1 MSQVDAAAGSGLV
14 IDDATVDRTAF
25 NRIALDPSQSVVIE
39 AAAGSGKTWLLVAR
53 ILRALLG
60 GAAPSSILAITFTR
74 KAAAEMR
81 ERLVR
86 GLEELAACDE
96 ARAIALLTERGLT
109 EREAH
114 ELVPRARDLLETDLT
129 ASPPMTVD
137 TFHGWFARIVR
148 SAPLA
153 AGIPAGFAIAEKTG
167 ALMRDA
173 WRRFLNEVTGDAALR
188 AHYLEL
194 LDRAA
199 SATTARELLDAM
211 LKRRND
217 WKRFLARHG
226 AEDDIGMATGPVV
239 AAAVSALAR
248 ELRVDESADALDPRV
263 AIFTDRAFVTRHGAL
278 LQLYE
283 CGATSDRDRVAKAR
297 VAAERSRI
305 EFTASDFDCAYA
317 PFATKGLG
325 KMRDVRNSAIKA
337 AAVARYG
344 PDGEARLA
352 TEAQSLID
360 LLIDASM
367 RQVERDVLAINRAAF
382 HCGSAYIAAYEA
394 IKREQALLDFDDLEW
409 HAAALMSDDASAA
422 YVQTRLDARY
432 KHILVDEFQDT
443 NPLQW
448 MVLKRW
454 LAIYTEDAD
463 LASARP
469 SVFIVG
475 DPKQSI
481 YRFRRAEPRLFES
494 ARTFLG
500 NDYGASVLKTDET
513 RRVAPALMDALN
525 GALRRDTFPL
535 FRPHRSISHAQ
546 GDAWRLPLVTRA
558 VEARS
563 GTVEEV
569 DAPLVLRD
577 VLTTP
582 RAEKP
587 EDLHDVEAR
596 AIVDALSAIVGHR
609 PIDDLRD
616 HSNEGRRLARW
627 GDVMI
632 LVRKRSRIEPIE
644 NALRARRI
652 PYASARRGGLLE
664 TLEAS
669 DLCALLQVLVAPFS
683 DLALAQTL
691 RSPLFGCS
699 DEDLIRLAGLAR
711 DRHAHWWSRLEEI
724 AACGDAPALA
734 HAHRLLSTWR
744 EAAATLPAHD
754 LLDRIVHEGQWI
766 ARTVA
771 ATVPEMREQVRA
783 NLHAYLELALAQDS
797 GRFPSLPRF
806 IDELAALARIK
817 DDAPDEGEPDMD
829 AAEGEAEVAAHSEDV
844 ESHVV
849 GRADAVRILTVHGAK
864 GLEAPIVV
872 VADAHPMRKAKAS
885 NDVLIAWPPD
895 SDAPLHL
902 SVFGKVAERGRA
914 RDPHFELE
922 ASLAAAEEW
931 NLLYVATT
939 RAREV
944 LLVSGCVPGSGEDDE
959 SWYRRLDSLCEWI
972 PQAEGASHDAT
983 LAASGSHAHEGSIR
997 VPMFRPPVL
1006 AIGTRRIASDDDT
1019 IDAAEDSEAQRIG
1032 VALHRVLERYGRS
1045 SGRHAGQ
1052 NAAGRAFDRTQAAAI
1067 AMRFELPASAAT
1079 MVADRASRMLSAPGL
1094 QRFFVPEQYAA
1105 AANEFELLTADGQL
1119 MRIDRLVE
1127 FAADASGSPEVWV
1140 LDYKSQHTP
1149 PSADVPQAHVEQLAL
1164 YRRAVSG
1171 LYPRHV
1177 VRSALIFGDG
1187 GWIELR
1193 GGD

>member
-1 MSQVDAAAGSGLV
+1 MSEADALAGTGLV
-14 IDDATVDRTAF
+14 IDDETVDRVAF
-25 NRIALDPSQSVVIE
+25 NRAALDPSQSVVIE

-53 ILRALLG
+53 ILRALLA

-86 GLEELAACDE
+86 VLEELAACDE
-96 ARAIALLTERGLT
+96 LRAIALLTERGLT

-114 ELVPRARDLLETDLT
+114 ELLPRARDLLETDLT

-167 ALMRDA
+167 ALKRDA
-173 WRRFLNEVTGDAALR
+173 WRRFLNEVAGDDALC

-199 SATTARELLDAM
+199 SATTARTLLDAM

-226 AEDDIGMATGPVV
+226 AQDDTAI
-239 AAAVSALAR
+239 AVSALAR
-248 ELRVDESADALDPRV
+248 ELRVEESDDASDDALDARSV
-263 AIFTDRAFVTRHGAL
+263 LFNDRAFVVRYQAVL
-278 LQLYE
+278 EIYE
-283 CGATSDRDRVAKAR
+283 RGATGDRDRVAKAR
-297 VAAERSRI
+297 VAAERLRI
-305 EFTASDFDCAYA
+305 AFADSDFDCAYA
-317 PFATKGLG
+317 PFATKGLD
-325 KMRDVRNSAIKA
+325 KTRDVRNSAVKA

-344 PDGEARLA
+344 PDGEVRLA
-352 TEAQSLID
+352 AEAQSLIA

-367 RQVERDVLAINRAAF
+367 QQVERDVLAINRAAF

-394 IKREQALLDFDDLEW
+394 IKRDEALLDFDDLEW

-494 ARTFLG
+494 ARRFLK
-500 NDYGASVLKTDET
+500 NDYGASVLRTDET
-513 RRVAPALMDALN
+513 RRVAPVLMDEINRALN
-525 GALRRDTFPL
+525 DTRERGAFAL
-535 FRPHRSISHAQ
+535 FRPHRSTSNAE
-546 GDAWRLPLVTRA
+546 GEAWRLPLVARA
-558 VEARS
+558 VEAKS
-563 GTVEEV
+563 GKVVEA
-569 DAPLVLRD
+569 DAPLALRD

-582 RAEKP
+582 RVEKP

-596 AIVDALSAIVGHR
+596 AIVDALGAIVGR
-609 PIDDLRD
+609 RLIDDP
-616 HSNEGRRLARW
+616 HEGRRLARW

-652 PYASARRGGLLE
+652 RFASVRRGGLLE

-699 DEDLIRLAGLAR
+699 DEDLIRLAGLSQ
-711 DRHAHWWSRLEEI
+711 DRHPHWWSRLEAI
-724 AACGDAPALA
+724 AACDDAPTLA
-734 HAHRLLSTWR
+734 RAHRLLSAWR
-744 EAAATLPAHD
+744 EAASTLPAHD
-754 LLDRIVHEGQWI
+754 LLDRIVHEGEWI

-783 NLHAYLELALAQDS
+783 NLYAYLELALAQDS
-797 GRFPSLPRF
+797 GRFPSLMRF

-817 DDAPDEGEPDMD
+817 DDAPDEGD
-829 AAEGEAEVAAHSEDV
+829 ADVDVADAEADSEEV
-844 ESHVV
+844 ESHGA
-849 GRADAVRILTVHGAK
+849 GRTDAVRILTVHGAK

-872 VADAHPMRKAKAS
+872 IADAHPTRKREPS

-902 SVFGKVAERGRA
+902 SLFGKVADRGRA
-914 RDPHFELE
+914 RNAHFELE
-922 ASLAAAEEW
+922 ASLAAAEDW

-944 LLVSGCVPGSGEDDE
+944 LLIAGCVPGGAEDDE
-959 SWYRRLDSLCEWI
+959 SWYRRLGSLNEWV
-972 PQAEGASHDAT
+972 PQREGASNDEAFAVSESPVCET
-983 LAASGSHAHEGSIR
+983 SIR
-997 VPMFRPPVL
+997 VRMFRPPVL
-1006 AIGTRRIASDDDT
+1006 AIGKRRIEDDPH
-1019 IDAAEDSEAQRIG
+1019 AVRVAEDGEAQRIG
-1032 VALHRVLERYGRS
+1032 VALHRVLELNGRRAERNS
-1045 SGRHAGQ
+1045 DQS
-1052 NAAGRAFDRTQAAAI
+1052 AADHAFDRTKAAVI
-1067 AMRFELPASAAT
+1067 ATHFELSASAAA
-1079 MVADRASRMLSAPGL
+1079 MVAERASRMLSAPDL
-1094 QRFFVPEQYAA
+1094 RRFFVPASYTAA
-1105 AANEFELLTADGQL
+1105 SNELELLSADGRL

-1127 FAADASGSPEVWV
+1127 FAADGSGKAEVWV
-1140 LDYKSQHTP
+1140 LDYKSQHQ
-1149 PSADVPQAHVEQLAL
+1149 PSLADVLQADVEQLAR
-1164 YRRAVSG
+1164 YRRAVSA

-1187 GWIELR
+1187 GWIELH
-1193 GGD
+1193 DVD